1 MTELAALHVRL
12 TGDSGGL
19 VSAVNSADGAIT
31 SFGRVTTAA
40 EANARGFDRALR
52 NAGGGATSLQQRINS
67 LTGVMGGSRRSAE
80 ASARAFDGLGDEALQ
95 SAAQMAAASQQAKAY
110 GTQATSAAM
119 HTGNLAAQFNDIGV
133 MLAAGQNPL
142 QLALQQGTQINQVFG
157 QMGAGASRLRML
169 GSALVSVISPANLV
183 TIGLIAGGAAL
194 FQFGMNALSSRDKA
208 VSLADTLSTLDDIQG
223 NLSDANEILAM
234 TTEELTEKY
243 GQYANE
249 VREAA
254 KSLASLAE
262 AQAIQAMGAALAD
275 LGNEFGRLTS
285 SGRTFDTAMTVA
297 LERIQ
302 EQFKVGY
309 REAQALNEAFVA
321 LETATTFEQQ
331 VEALRNIED
340 VMAQTGANA
349 ADLPPELIT
358 ALQQLNLMVISAASV
373 KDEIRDAAAAGRELA
388 TSLDPIRLFNQSR
401 MRGSGRG
408 GDPRQF
414 GPDAPLTPSDDAEN
428 AAKALRER
436 TESQLEALREGFMSQ
451 EELQIA
457 AYESQQ
463 EILQSALEQRLIT
476 QQEYNDL
483 IQQSEQS
490 HIAAM
495 NQLHQASTMQT
506 MGLYGSL
513 FGNMATIFA
522 AGGDRLVKLT
532 KAFSIAQGLLNSYRA
547 YTEVLAD
554 PALIGRPFLRTAL
567 AASTLGAGLAQVA
580 NMRSIGTG
588 GGGGGGGAVATGSP
602 SAPARSSSNVAIN
615 LTGGDMFSRD
625 QVIGLI
631 NAINEAQEDGAVVR
645 LV

>member
-67 LTGVMGGSRRSAE
+67 LTGVMAGSRRSAE